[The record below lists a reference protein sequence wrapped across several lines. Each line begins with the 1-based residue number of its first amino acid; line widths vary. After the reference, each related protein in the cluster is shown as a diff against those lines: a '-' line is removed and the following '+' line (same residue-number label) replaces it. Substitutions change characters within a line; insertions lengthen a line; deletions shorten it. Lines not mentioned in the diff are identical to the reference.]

1 MNESQSDNRQI
12 EAQVLSWLHLL
23 WQNSFLKFKI
33 DGPWMLIMGFAM
45 IIVLGTLLLKL
56 PWAAASGETLSWGE
70 AFFTATSATTVTG
83 LAVVTTSTDF
93 SLVGQVIILFLLQ
106 IGGVGFIAF
115 SVLLFRLVGRRINLQ
130 TRFVVQQSLG
140 AQKGSG
146 VLQLALYVL
155 MITVILEGIGAFF
168 LWLRWRTQMPDGQ
181 ALWYAIFHSISSY
194 CNAGFDLFAGS
205 KQGVLFGF
213 GNDWYTLTVMG
224 LLVLAGGFGITVMYD
239 LWSYH
244 SESTLGLNT
253 KFTLISTAI
262 FTLLGLGIMLLDGNL
277 YHLLGENYAWHENLA
292 VSTFTIISARTA
304 GLTIIPLEQLS
315 QSTQLL
321 ILIWMFIGGA
331 PASMAGGIRSSAIAV
346 IVVAVVATARGRSSA
361 IFGRSLPVETI
372 AKAVAILIVSIFL
385 ILSMT
390 FILAMRHEGEIFTV
404 AFEVISAFSNTGYS
418 LNFTSNLDTV
428 GRCLIAFTM
437 FWGRLGPL
445 TIVIALA
452 QSEDPALIRYPE
464 EPVILG

>member
-1 MNESQSDNRQI
+1 M
-12 EAQVLSWLHLL
+12 
-23 WQNSFLKFKI
+23 
-33 DGPWMLIMGFAM
+33 
-45 IIVLGTLLLKL
+45 LKL
-56 PWAAASGETLSWGE
+56 PWATPSEQSLSWEE

-83 LAVVTTSTDF
+83 LAVLTTATDF
-93 SLVGQVIILFLLQ
+93 SFFGQVVILLLLQ

-140 AQKGSG
+140 TQQGSG

-155 MITVILEGIGAFF
+155 MITVVLEGIGAIL
-168 LWLRWRTQMPDGQ
+168 LWLRWRTLLPEGQ
-181 ALWYAIFHSISSY
+181 AVWYALFHSISSY

-205 KQGVLFGF
+205 EQGILFGF

-244 SESTLGLNT
+244 HEPTLGLNT
-253 KFTLISTAI
+253 KFTLIAAAI
-262 FTLLGLGIMLLDGNL
+262 LTFLGLIIILVDQNIPQLLDQDT
-277 YHLLGENYAWHENLA
+277 AWYERLA
-292 VSTFTIISARTA
+292 VSLFTIVSARTA

-315 QSTQLL
+315 QVTQL
-321 ILIWMFIGGA
+321 IIMVWMFIGGA
-331 PASMAGGIRSSAIAV
+331 PASMAGGISSSAIAV
-346 IVVAVVATARGRSSA
+346 LTVAVIATARGRKA
-361 IFGRSLPVETI
+361 VAFGRLLPVETI
-372 AKAVAILIVSIFL
+372 AKAIAITMVSTLLVLCVTL
-385 ILSMT
+385 ILT
-390 FILAMRHEGEIFTV
+390 FHHEGEIFAV

-418 LNFTSNLDTV
+418 LDFTSQLDTM
-428 GRCLIAFTM
+428 GRYLIAFTM

-445 TIVIALA
+445 TVVIALA
-452 QSEDPALIRYPE
+452 QSEQPALVRYPE